1 MAFKMKVMEE
11 VSDIIQVCQEMP
23 RLFEYF
29 IWTIDIMYADGFLGY
44 ESERDHD
51 YANNLDED
59 NDQSMQLSASQVMI
73 PIQYIYIHTY
83 YIHTYIHT
91 YIQHIQHNLS
101 KHSTLFELVPYW
113 SSTHLSIHTYIL
125 TY

>member
-23 RLFEYF
+23 RLFEYY
-29 IWTIDIMYADGFLGY
+29 IWTVDIMYADGFLGY

-59 NDQSMQLSASQVMI
+59 NDQSMQLSASQVNNI
-73 PIQYIYIHTY
+73 T
-83 YIHTYIHT
+83 
-91 YIQHIQHNLS
+91 
-101 KHSTLFELVPYW
+101 
-113 SSTHLSIHTYIL
+113 
-125 TY
+125 